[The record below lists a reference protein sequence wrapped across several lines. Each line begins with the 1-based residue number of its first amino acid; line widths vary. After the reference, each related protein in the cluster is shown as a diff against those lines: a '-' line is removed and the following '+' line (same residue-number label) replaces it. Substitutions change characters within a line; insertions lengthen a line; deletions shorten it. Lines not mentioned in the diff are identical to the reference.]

1 MVAICVCWNF
11 MLMKDG
17 PVNQMIMALGIN
29 FNKSWT
35 ADSTMAMW
43 AIILVSV
50 WRSMGYY
57 MVIYL
62 AALQGVPRE
71 LYEAATVD
79 GANKWQQFRNVT
91 LPQIKPTT
99 FFCTIMLVI
108 GSFKIYDTVAIMT
121 NGGPGR
127 ATKMLV
133 TYIYDVAFNNIKYG
147 QASAIAMVLLVIVL
161 IVTIIQFANEKNTM
175 SQTAVVTHQKAI
187 RKDNPVMKVIGRVLL
202 YTVLIAMALFT
213 LIPFVWMLSSSLK
226 LDQEVFQYPIRW
238 IPETFHWENY
248 RVIWERVSLLTYFKN
263 TAIIALAV
271 TFLQTLTSSFAAY
284 AFAKLRFKGR
294 DLLFVAYIA
303 TIAVPWQAYMLPQFI
318 MMRSMGLY
326 DTLLAMIVLQ
336 AFSAFGVF
344 LMRQFYQGI
353 PTELCEAARIDG
365 LSEYGIWAKI
375 MLPLS
380 TAAIATLVIFTF
392 VGTWNDYMGPM
403 IYLTRDENKTIQVG
417 LRRFIQEYTSDYHLI
432 MAASLVSLLPVSV
445 VFLCLQKY
453 FIEGIATSGLKG

>member
-1 MVAICVCWNF
+1 
-11 MLMKDG
+11 
-17 PVNQMIMALGIN
+17 
-29 FNKSWT
+29 
-35 ADSTMAMW
+35 
-43 AIILVSV
+43 
-50 WRSMGYY
+50 
-57 MVIYL
+57 
-62 AALQGVPRE
+62 
-71 LYEAATVD
+71 
-79 GANKWQQFRNVT
+79 
-91 LPQIKPTT
+91 
-99 FFCTIMLVI
+99 
-108 GSFKIYDTVAIMT
+108 
-121 NGGPGR
+121 
-127 ATKMLV
+127 
-133 TYIYDVAFNNIKYG
+133 
-147 QASAIAMVLLVIVL
+147 
-161 IVTIIQFANEKNTM
+161 M

-187 RKDNPVMKVIGRVLL
+187 RKDNPALKVIGRVLL

-365 LSEYGIWAKI
+365 ARELHIFWKI
-375 MLPLS
+375 AMPLLKPAW
-380 TAAIATLVIFTF
+380 TTLAVFSF
-392 VGTWNDYMGPM
+392 VSNWNDYFSPL
-403 IYLTRDENKTIQVG
+403 I
-417 LRRFIQEYTSDYHLI
+417 FIQSNALKTMPLALQTMSGGAGVVARAGTVGAATFLTTLPSILVFAI
-432 MAASLVSLLPVSV
+432 MRGKVMETMSYS
-445 VFLCLQKY
+445 
-453 FIEGIATSGLKG
+453 GIKS